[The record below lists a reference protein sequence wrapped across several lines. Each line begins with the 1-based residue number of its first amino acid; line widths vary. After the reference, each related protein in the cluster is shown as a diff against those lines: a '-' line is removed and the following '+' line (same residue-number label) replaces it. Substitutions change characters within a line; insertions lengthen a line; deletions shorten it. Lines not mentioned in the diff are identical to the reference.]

1 MLIDTLVYS
10 DHWDT
15 ESSSIASKEQCNLV
29 LLFGDADTLKS
40 ESVFDELKKLYPNA
54 QIIGA
59 SSAGNILGSE
69 VRSSPVIATAV
80 QFQKG
85 HINTATVD
93 FSVGD
98 DIEGISE
105 QLISQLLEEDLKHIF
120 ILSDGLNING
130 SALVRGI
137 NKITEKI
144 STTGGMAGDGNRFQ
158 ETLVISNAPA
168 KQCRI
173 VAVGFYGEGFSI
185 SSGCFAG
192 WSEFGGDRLVTKSS
206 GSVVYELDN
215 APALDVYKK
224 HIGSYA
230 DDLPNS
236 GMRFPLSIKLKKDDP
251 EVIRTLLDINEED
264 KSIIFAGD
272 VPEGYTV
279 RLMKPHIDMLIDG
292 AKMAAE
298 EVNKVNKNQALGL
311 VVSCTGRKIIMNDLV
326 EEELETLEEILGKNV
341 QLAGFYS
348 YGEIAPFSNDLF
360 TCELHNQTMTL
371 TAIYEQ

>member
-10 DHWDT
+10 DQWIT
-15 ESSSIASKEQCNLV
+15 ENSSIPNKKQCNLV
-29 LLFGDADTLKS
+29 MLFGDADTIKS
-40 ESVFDELKKLYPNA
+40 EKVFTELKELYPDA

-69 VRSSPVIATAV
+69 VRSSLVIATAV
-80 QFQKG
+80 QFEKG

-93 FSVGD
+93 FSIGD
-98 DIEGISE
+98 DIEDISE
-105 QLISQLLEEDLKHIF
+105 QLISQLPKEDLKHIF

-137 NKITEKI
+137 NKITEKT

-173 VAVGFYGEGFSI
+173 VAVGFYGDGFSV

-206 GSVVYELDN
+206 GSVVYELDST
-215 APALDVYKK
+215 PALDVYKK

-236 GMRFPLSIKLKKDDP
+236 GMRFPLSIKLEKDDI
-251 EVIRTLLDINEED
+251 V
-264 KSIIFAGD
+264 
-272 VPEGYTV
+272 V
-279 RLMKPHIDMLIDG
+279 
-292 AKMAAE
+292 AA
-298 EVNKVNKNQALGL
+298 
-311 VVSCTGRKIIMNDLV
+311 D
-326 EEELETLEEILGKNV
+326 
-341 QLAGFYS
+341 F
-348 YGEIAPFSNDLF
+348 
-360 TCELHNQTMTL
+360 
-371 TAIYEQ
+371 